1 MLCIDLHEVGPAAHC
16 PGDGNLQFFR
26 VEVVFG
32 DYATE
37 RVEGAYVLKPANICF
52 DDEFLVQYDDV
63 CTELNRTVRSDKG
76 SVF

>member
-1 MLCIDLHEVGPAAHC
+1 MCVDLHEVGPVAHS
-16 PGDGNLQFFR
+16 PSDGYLHFFR

-32 DYATE
+32 DHAAE
-37 RVEGAYVLKPANICF
+37 RVENAYVLESANICF